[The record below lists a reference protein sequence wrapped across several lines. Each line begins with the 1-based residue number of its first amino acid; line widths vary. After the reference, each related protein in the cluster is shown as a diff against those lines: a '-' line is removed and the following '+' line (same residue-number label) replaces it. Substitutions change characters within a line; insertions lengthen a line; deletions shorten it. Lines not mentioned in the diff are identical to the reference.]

1 MVLLVSQTWY
11 PASQAGKAGN
21 VYLEALKKYPDDRT
35 LVKPIL
41 RSGVKIEKEGIH
53 GIAIYSVKEGK
64 FKEAMDLA
72 VNRMLML
79 GNTIEGIKMSI
90 DTYYDITEALPFVG
104 LTAPE
109 D

>member
-11 PASQAGKAGN
+11 PASESEKAGKI
-21 VYLEALKKYPDDRT
+21 YLEALKKFPDDRT
-35 LVKPIL
+35 IAKPIL
-41 RSGVKIEKEGIH
+41 RSGVKMEKEGIH

-72 VNRMLML
+72 VNRMLII
-79 GNTIEGIKMSI
+79 GKEIKDVKMSI

-109 D
+109 E